1 MHPIWFFQWCW
12 EKAQRCWESAWASEG
27 LFPLL
32 ERNQGCITLL
42 ALFFALWAFNKEA
55 KRANAA
61 RAEAEEAERRRVEY
75 AEAAREDQR
84 SREEAQKLQA
94 IVDARRADEARR
106 LNHLLDF
113 VTTAN
118 GIMAEVQRE
127 IVLDSLRLTSEGG
140 ESLLFPSERLIAC
153 ARAASSALD
162 AILPT
167 APPHPKAVL
176 DARRAADR
184 LSLVAHAPLQKGK
197 AGIQTN
203 DDLDKDLT
211 DAKVKLSD
219 HHREMMALLR
229 PEVARALEI
238 PKDTAQF

>member
-1 MHPIWFFQWCW
+1 M
-12 EKAQRCWESAWASEG
+12 
-27 LFPLL
+27 L
-32 ERNQGCITLL
+32 ERNQGFITLV
-42 ALFFALWAFNKEA
+42 ALFFALWAFIQEN

-61 RAEAEEAERRRVEY
+61 KAEAEEAERKRIEY
-75 AEAAREDQR
+75 AEAAREEQR
-84 SREEAQKLQA
+84 SREEAQRLQA

-127 IVLDSLRLTSEGG
+127 IQIDRMRLTAEEG
-140 ESLLFPSERLIAC
+140 ENLLFPSEELRAC
-153 ARAASSALD
+153 ANAASSALD

-184 LSLVAHAPLQKGK
+184 LSRVAHVSVRTGMAGLQVGE
-197 AGIQTN
+197 
-203 DDLDKDLT
+203 DLDRDLGE
-211 DAKVKLSD
+211 AKSRLSE
-219 HHREMMALLR
+219 HHREMMGLLR
-229 PEVARALEI
+229 PEIHRAFEI
-238 PKDTAQF
+238 PTDEPQI